1 MTVDTSKFENFLQFV
16 VEGILDE
23 PKSAEM
29 TAIVD
34 DRGILLTLTIP
45 SSEMGKFIGKGGKTV
60 QSTRTL
66 LKAMGA
72 KEDKS
77 VNLKVIEKE

>member
-1 MTVDTSKFENFLQFV
+1 MTIDTSSFEQFLRFV
-16 VEGILDE
+16 IEGILEDTA
-23 PKSAEM
+23 SADIE
-29 TAIVD
+29 TIVD

-45 SSEMGKFIGKGGKTV
+45 DNEMGKFIGKGGKTV
-60 QSTRTL
+60 QSIRTL

-77 VNLKVIEKE
+77 VNLKVVEK